1 MIPEAIASA
10 LRQDRDRLDDEG
22 ENRRNK
28 KWFEASSNRER
39 EVLVAVVEA
48 LLNKQI
54 AHRLKLSEVTVKAHR
69 RRVMIKLGA
78 KSIASLVQMTP
89 GPNTPLDAMNDS
101 DMGGDE

>member
-28 KWFEASSNRER
+28 KRFEALSNRER
-39 EVLVAVVEA
+39 EVLVAVVEG

-89 GPNTPLDAMNDS
+89 GPTTPLDAMNDS